1 MFNPSIIEFF
11 KKNLLISRG
20 DKMETRAKC
29 PIVAKI
35 GISTLKGL
43 HIENI

>member
-1 MFNPSIIEFF
+1 MFNPSIIEFY
-11 KKNLLISRG
+11 KKKPFDLQRRQNG
-20 DKMETRAKC
+20 NKVV
-29 PIVAKI
+29 VAKI